1 MKRKNTL
8 NNIMLDNQRRTPLYQ
23 AVITD
28 LAITGNID
36 LDDAEMLLGYKI
48 PNYLKA
54 PDGTTID
61 TYGRLDDLEKAEP
74 APAPAETGKSEK
86 PSKDSSTGLAE
97 LRKKIAAIK
106 TEA

>member
-23 AVITD
+23 AIITD

-61 TYGRLDDLEKAEP
+61 TYGRLDDLEEAE
-74 APAPAETGKSEK
+74 PAPAETGKSEK
-86 PSKDSSTGLAE
+86 SSKGSSTGLAE
-97 LRKKIAAIK
+97 SLKKIASAK